1 MTEKQLWNSILQMA
15 VTGKLVPQHP
25 EDEPAS
31 ALLARMEKEK
41 AALIKE
47 KKLKKEKNPTRIV
60 RGEDGRFYEIPIV
73 GHPVRWGRAE
83 GEGETG
89 AVDISDQIPFEI
101 PESWEWTYV
110 GNIAFVTKLAGFEY
124 TKYIAPNL
132 CKEGIPL
139 FKGKNVQDGK
149 LVEQFESY
157 IPEKLS
163 DELNRSQ
170 ISKKCLLTPY
180 VGTIGNI
187 AIFSGNYKAHLGSNV
202 GKIELI
208 GEGISEEY
216 VLYYLKS
223 CFGYKELT
231 KTKKAT
237 AQESISIEA
246 IRNVIIAVPP
256 LAEQERIVEKLGE
269 LAPLVSLYGEKERAL
284 SEMDAS
290 FAGALKKSV
299 LAAAVSG
306 KLLPQDAADEPAA
319 ALLTRIEAEKAA
331 LIKAKKLKKEK
342 NPTRIVR
349 GRNGSFFEVPVIEHS
364 GRLERVKGEEE
375 RGAIDISDQLP
386 FEIPESWGK
395 SEERGKRKEGSDATD
410 ITDQLPFEIPESWEW
425 VRLGTVSTYAETKQ
439 KIKAADANPD
449 IWELDLEDIEKG
461 GKILAKKTVAECKA
475 TGDKTVFYKGDILYS
490 KLRPYL
496 LKILI
501 APENGICTPEMI
513 PFKMYGDICPEY
525 IIHFLKSP
533 YVDTLVNGTTY
544 GVKMPRVSTETMT
557 GLFVPLPPL
566 AEQERIAARV
576 REIFATLDELH

>member
-1 MTEKQLWNSILQMA
+1 METELLRQKILDLA
-15 VTGKLVPQHP
+15 VRGKLVPQEA

-31 ALLARMEKEK
+31 VLLAQIKAEKEK
-41 AALIKE
+41 LIKE
-47 KKLKKEKNPTRIV
+47 KKLKKEKNPSYIF
-60 RGEDGRFYEIPIV
+60 RGKDGLWYEQI
-73 GHPVRWGRAE
+73 GTKDPVCI
-83 GEGETG
+83 T
-89 AVDISDQIPFEI
+89 DKIPFEI
-101 PESWEWTYV
+101 PDSWEWTYV

-163 DELNRSQ
+163 DELTRSQ
-170 ISKKCLLTPY
+170 ITKKCLLLPY

-187 AIFSGNYKAHLGSNV
+187 AIYSGNYKAHLGSNV

-208 GEGISEEY
+208 GEGISEKF
-216 VLYYLKS
+216 VLFYLKS

-256 LAEQERIVEKLGE
+256 LAEQKRIVKKVETCFAAIKTIETNRDELEKL
-269 LAPLVSLYGEKERAL
+269 ADSVKEK
-284 SEMDAS
+284 
-290 FAGALKKSV
+290 V

-306 KLLPQDAADEPAA
+306 KLLAQDAADEPAA
-319 ALLTRIEAEKAA
+319 ALLARIEAEKAA

-349 GRNGSFFEVPVIEHS
+349 GKNGGFFEVSLSVHS
-364 GRLERVKGEEE
+364 GRSEMGN
-375 RGAIDISDQLP
+375 
-386 FEIPESWGK
+386 GK
-395 SEERGKRKEGSDATD
+395 WEMDGATD
-410 ITDQLPFEIPESWEW
+410 ISDQLPFEIPESWEW
-425 VRLGTVSTYAETKQ
+425 VRLGTITYPVGNKNNQ
-439 KIKAADANPD
+439 
-449 IWELDLEDIEKG
+449 
-461 GKILAKKTVAECKA
+461 ILAKEVKPEGSIPVVSQGSNLIDGYTDKSDKVIKDLPLIMF
-475 TGDKTVFYKGDILYS
+475 GDHTKNVKYIDFEFVIGADGTKFHKVLGCDVKYIYYWMIYAAS
-490 KLRPYL
+490 KLRDRGYARHYTL
-496 LKILI
+496 LKESFI
-501 APENGICTPEMI
+501 
-513 PFKMYGDICPEY
+513 
-525 IIHFLKSP
+525 
-533 YVDTLVNGTTY
+533 
-544 GVKMPRVSTETMT
+544 
-557 GLFVPLPPL
+557 PLPPL